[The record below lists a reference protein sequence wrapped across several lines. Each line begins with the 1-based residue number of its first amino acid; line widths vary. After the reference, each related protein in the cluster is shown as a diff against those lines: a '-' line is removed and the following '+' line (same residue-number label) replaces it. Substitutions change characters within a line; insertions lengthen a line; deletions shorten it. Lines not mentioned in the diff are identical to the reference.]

1 MPFFCSRCLSFL
13 LMCLSMLVS
22 PRVMRAACHSVR
34 APRASATELGTARH
48 SGLHLTP
55 SLLSGAGAAFLSL
68 LLGQGPELAP
78 PEAHEA
84 AGQGMAVLE

>member
-34 APRASATELGTARH
+34 APRAKATELGTPRH
-48 SGLHLTP
+48 SGLHLHCCQRLGLP
-55 SLLSGAGAAFLSL
+55 S
-68 LLGQGPELAP
+68 
-78 PEAHEA
+78 
-84 AGQGMAVLE
+84 AVSS

>member
-34 APRASATELGTARH
+34 APRAKATELGTARH
-48 SGLHLTP
+48 SGLHFTP

-78 PEAHEA
+78 RDAHEA
-84 AGQGMAVLE
+84 AGQGWLC